1 MLGQF
6 PTASLYGMDVRLV
19 VWLVPVMLFVLLLPR
34 PAPRLGA
41 LAVLGLLM
49 LGWDFGAALIW
60 ATGYAS
66 KVRFDFVLEGSVGSW
81 LLLACAVLGTLA
93 AGAATRAFAHHDRQA
108 GWVLAA
114 VAALTFVLWSA
125 VVRFSPLIAASALIV
140 GVCAL
145 AAAGHEV
152 TAAAE
157 VRHARKRAYTGTIT
171 GLVWVGTVVGAA
183 MGFTV
188 WASIQLAKFGQACP
202 FGVPGAGHPVRLGG
216 ASMIAATLVI
226 LATRWQSHQ
235 RGAVIALCFGAA
247 CAVGVLDLVGWW
259 LVGVSHYCSD

>member
-1 MLGQF
+1 MFGQF

-34 PAPRLGA
+34 PAPRPWA
-41 LAVLGLLM
+41 LATLGLLV
-49 LGWDFGAALIW
+49 LVWDFGAALIW

-93 AGAATRAFAHHDRQA
+93 AAAATRAFAAHDRQA
-108 GWVLAA
+108 GWVLAL
-114 VAALTFVLWSA
+114 VAGTTFGMWSA
-125 VVRFSPLIAASALIV
+125 VVRFSPLIAVAALTV

-145 AAAGHEV
+145 GACAQELKGVVAV
-152 TAAAE
+152 K
-157 VRHARKRAYTGTIT
+157 HARKRRYTGTIT

-202 FGVPGAGHPVRLGG
+202 FGVPGAGHPVRIGG
-216 ASMIAATLVI
+216 ASMIGATLVI
-226 LATRWQSHQ
+226 LSTRWQAHQ

-247 CAVGVLDLVGWW
+247 CAVGLLDLVGWW
-259 LVGVSHYCSD
+259 LVGVEHYCSA